1 MSQRTDSDAR
11 RYLDPLVLSRIR
23 NMELI
28 SRFAVQG
35 FFQGLHRSPFY
46 GLSVEY
52 SDHRPYIQGDEIKFI
67 DWKAYARTDHLNIK
81 RFRQETNV
89 QCHLLVDT
97 SASMAYGSGP
107 VRKLDYACYLAAAL
121 AYLMLLQND
130 GVGLAL
136 FDDRIRVRIP
146 AKSQGNQ
153 LHPILLALSRAVP
166 GPATDIPSALH
177 QLADS
182 ITRRGMMILISDL
195 LNDPGEVARGLSH
208 LRHMKHDVIVF
219 QVLDDSELT
228 LPFSDMTEFRDSES
242 EARLRVFPDSVRDA
256 YVARVAAFVEQ
267 YRQVCGRGEID
278 FCALNTSTSLDR
290 ALLAYLER
298 RRRLM

>member
-1 MSQRTDSDAR
+1 MSPPNDSDAR
-11 RYLDPLVLSRIR
+11 RYLDPVALSKIK

-35 FFQGLHRSPFY
+35 FFQGLHKSPFY

-89 QCHLLVDT
+89 QCHLLIDT
-97 SASMAYGSGP
+97 SESMAYGSGA
-107 VRKLDYACYLAAAL
+107 VRKIDYACYLAAAL

-130 GVGLAL
+130 GVGLVL
-136 FDDRIRVRIP
+136 FNERIRVRIP
-146 AKSQGNQ
+146 AKSQGNH
-153 LHPILLALSRAVP
+153 LHPILLALSRITP
-166 GPATDIPSALH
+166 ELATDIPSALH
-177 QLADS
+177 QVADS
-182 ITRRGMMILISDL
+182 IARRGIMILISDL
-195 LNDPGEVARGLSH
+195 LNEPDEVTRGLAH

-219 QVLDDSELT
+219 QVLDDSELR
-228 LPFSDMTEFRDSES
+228 LNFSDMTEFRDSES
-242 EARLRVFPDSVRDA
+242 EARLRVFPDSIREA
-256 YVARVAAFVEQ
+256 YAARVAAFVDH
-267 YRQVCGRGEID
+267 YRQACGRGDID
-278 FCALNTSTSLDR
+278 FCGLNTSTPLDR
-290 ALLAYLER
+290 ALMAYLER